1 MQHINLYL
9 SKTLY
14 LLRSL
19 KWSNTSQIEEE
30 EIAVPFNYDQD
41 GNGLNIQYEICP
53 NLQIPVIVKDNVIET
68 WVKVVYE
75 EEVFLRKIQAI
86 GNDQDQV
93 RRSEKSL
100 DITKSQKFERDEDAA
115 FQNTLYMADVE
126 PQNKK
131 YK

>member
-19 KWSNTSQIEEE
+19 KCSNASQIEEE
-30 EIAVPFNYDQD
+30 EIAVPFNYNQD
-41 GNGLNIQYEICP
+41 GNGLNIQYEIRP
-53 NLQIPVIVKDNVIET
+53 NLQIPVIIKDNVIET
-68 WVKVVYE
+68 WVKVVYG
-75 EEVFLRKIQAI
+75 EEVFLIKIQAI

-93 RRSEKSL
+93 RRSEKLL

-115 FQNTLYMADVE
+115 F
-126 PQNKK
+126 
-131 YK
+131 